1 MIIVDNAILL
11 LRTLGVGLILL
22 LLLSITSVIF
32 VVLTICGHRH
42 VPCPAST
49 KDTMKRPTWLYRGFT
64 SYEQTERLRS
74 TLLVKKILCLVSQS
88 GSVGRHVAMTLPENN
103 SADLNKP
110 YAETCLFLSPHVA
123 MQKGNT
129 TKRPTWLCRSFTSY
143 EQTEWLRN
151 SLLVK
156 GIPCLV

>member
-110 YAETCLFLSPHVA
+110 YAETCLFLPRMLLCKKAIPRKGQHGCVA
-123 MQKGNT
+123 A
-129 TKRPTWLCRSFTSY
+129 
-143 EQTEWLRN
+143 
-151 SLLVK
+151 LLPMSKLNGCVTHS
-156 GIPCLV
+156 